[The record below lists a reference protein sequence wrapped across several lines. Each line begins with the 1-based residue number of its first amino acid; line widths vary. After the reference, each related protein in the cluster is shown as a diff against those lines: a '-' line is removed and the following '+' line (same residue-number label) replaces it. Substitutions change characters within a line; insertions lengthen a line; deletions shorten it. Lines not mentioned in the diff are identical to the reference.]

1 MSGERHWK
9 YAISYLWGGN
19 SSERIKY
26 WTEIET
32 LINGSPSPV
41 KNQKPTNSEL
51 ANLKIIFQ
59 KLDIKKIIFG
69 NGKLTIEFNNHQT
82 NSVETIT
89 DNQEYSTIKKYCQ
102 EHNKKELT
110 SQELNITSTSSN
122 NSTPNNNN
130 HQLLIGLV
138 LGGGIVVLV
147 GMLVHFARKRKSR

>member
-1 MSGERHWK
+1 M
-9 YAISYLWGGN
+9 
-19 SSERIKY
+19 
-26 WTEIET
+26 
-32 LINGSPSPV
+32 INGSSSPV
-41 KNQKPTNSEL
+41 KDQKPTKPEL

-59 KLDIKKIIFG
+59 KLDIKKIIFE

-89 DNQEYSTIKKYCQ
+89 DNQEYQVLKNYCQ

-130 HQLLIGLV
+130 HQLLIGLA
-138 LGGGIVVLV
+138 LGAGV
-147 GMLVHFARKRKSR
+147 